1 MLRGLLVSGF
11 LAIATMAHALDPFH
25 ALPLD
30 QQRPAPA
37 FILPDYE
44 GNPLA
49 SAALHGKV
57 VVVRFW
63 ATW

>member
-1 MLRGLLVSGF
+1 MLRGLLVSGL

-30 QQRPAPA
+30 QQRPAPT
-37 FILPDYE
+37 FSLPDSQ
-44 GNPLA
+44 GTSLT
-49 SAALHGKV
+49 STTLHGKV